1 MTFLSKKDISREKRI
16 IKNIKLDKLPFK
28 IRPENFCDF
37 LKNMIRGHRSI
48 FSIKGRHNSTSW
60 CLSSMKKLKVFLI
73 IFEANEL
80 GKEIYKEQISN
91 QLPEYSYKTVA
102 SIIDVGLK
110 KGYFIKLPPRVSK
123 VKDLKIRNIRPSE
136 ELIADFIN
144 WNIDAISI
152 LNDSWKYFYKF

>member
-1 MTFLSKKDISREKRI
+1 MTVLSAKDASREKRI

-37 LKNMIRGHRSI
+37 LKNMIRDHRSI
-48 FSIKGRHNSTSW
+48 FSIKGRNDSTSW
-60 CLSSMKKLKVFLI
+60 CLSSMKKLKIFLI

-80 GKEIYKEQISN
+80 GKEIYKEHIAN

-152 LNDSWKYFYKF
+152 LNNSWKYYYKV